1 MNFWQPPNTQ
11 TLNAPSINDQHS
23 QSPER
28 ALGTNDDYQHG
39 SSNLRQQ
46 AYNSQHLH
54 GNVVADNT
62 TIAAAGNP
70 SARGHT
76 SRATEASPN
85 AKRNKLVMQV
95 NRYVPHY

>member
-1 MNFWQPPNTQ
+1 MNFGQPPNTQ
-11 TLNAPSINDQHS
+11 TLNAPSINDHNS

-28 ALGTNDDYQHG
+28 ALVVNDDYQHG

-62 TIAAAGNP
+62 TIAPAANP